1 MPMPGIASIKNKEEL
16 MAYDPEKYREKREKV
31 LGIKKRGIG
40 FRTLAMIVSVLVVA
54 GLGVVTV
61 PRAVSYMAIRNLDD
75 AVFKL
80 ESGASWPKTA
90 ISELSA
96 MEGVKQIVQDKN
108 GSRLVVTY
116 DHRKVKTDAVIEG
129 FVRQDL
135 RVILLNEVN
144 HRRHRTT
151 MKHEEEDSEAP

>member
-1 MPMPGIASIKNKEEL
+1 MPGIANLKNKGDL

-40 FRTLAMIVSVLVVA
+40 FGTLAVIVSVFLVA
-54 GLGVVTV
+54 GLGAVTV
-61 PRAVSYMAIRNLDD
+61 PRAVSYMATRNLED
-75 AVFKL
+75 AIFKL
-80 ESGASWPKTA
+80 ETGASWPKTA

-135 RVILLNEVN
+135 KVTLLNEIN
-144 HRRHRTT
+144 HRQHRTT
-151 MKHEEEDSEAP
+151 MENEEEDGEAP